1 VINIRADIRSSKA
14 KEKTCE
20 AKIFQAEIAT
30 ENVESGET
38 PERVQAVADELAYC
52 DIKKFAGV

>member
-14 KEKTCE
+14 KEKTWE

-38 PERVQAVADELAYC
+38 LERVQAVADELAYC
-52 DIKKFAGV
+52 DIKKIAGV